1 MDANAVIQAVS
12 SVGFPIVMCLIMA
25 LYIKYTNDKHT
36 EQIKELNAQ
45 HTEEVKNMVTSIDN
59 NTKAIQGLTVY
70 ITEGNPG

>member
-1 MDANAVIQAVS
+1 MDANAVIQAIG

-59 NTKAIQGLTVY
+59 NTKVIQELTLY
-70 ITEGNPG
+70 IKEGNPG

>member
-1 MDANAVIQAVS
+1 MDANAVIQAIG

-45 HTEEVKNMVTSIDN
+45 HTAEVKNMVTSIDN
-59 NTKAIQGLTVY
+59 NTKAIQELTLY
-70 ITEGNPG
+70 IKEGNPG

>member
-36 EQIKELNAQ
+36 DQIKELNTQ

-59 NTKAIQGLTVY
+59 NTKAIQELTLY
-70 ITEGNPG
+70 IKEGNQG